1 MILATRQKKHRAPL
15 HFGTLAISTLV
26 MSLATIAAPL
36 RAAAADDSE
45 LTLTT
50 EKVIIFKDGYC
61 LIIKRA
67 TGVTDDNGDL
77 FTSEVPD
84 AAVLGSFWATPKEGR
99 LVNMIAGWKE
109 TERETRKEVACK
121 STIEVL
127 EANLGKACS
136 LQLPDKSI
144 LEGVIAR
151 VLTQPTS
158 TALTDPQRVAFDL
171 SVAAWRPQFSS
182 SAVPGLQSQVVTGIA
197 GTQFVMRTEHG
208 DVLIPANDVHRLTID
223 DMKTTITRT
232 IKTRER
238 AKRLTFHFAEAGKRR
253 EMLLMYFRP
262 GVRWIPTYRIN
273 LPSGEKDEKRA
284 KISLQAEILNE
295 AEDLIDM
302 PVDIVVGVPNFRF
315 RTNVSPLVL
324 EKTLLNTLLSAAPNL
339 MGQFRNDFSNSLYGQ
354 RSGEFRRDS
363 AHANAVAR
371 GGSIELP
378 DELTATGVQDLFVYK
393 LPPLT
398 LRKGERAAVPI
409 LPTEVPYRDIYTWDL
424 HLKRNDNATAPSGSG
439 VQSPLALSQNTVW
452 RQIELIN
459 NTDLPWTTGAA
470 MIMQGRQPLGQELLT
485 YTSPKD
491 FCRVPVTVSIDT
503 RGSFE
508 ETETRR
514 ELKALRWSSND
525 YAKIYQKAS
534 LDLCNNKSETIDVEI
549 TLRFGGKADQV
560 SHEGKM
566 TLAPYRAEDWQTT
579 EAIQGSTIAAWWS
592 GKRRFSRARRFSR
605 PWTITST
612 RGISHWECRRPACIL
627 RGYAAKH

>member
-109 TERETRKEVACK
+109 TERETRREVVCN
-121 STIEVL
+121 STIEIL

-136 LQLPDKSI
+136 LQLPDRSL

-151 VLTQPTS
+151 VLTRPTS
-158 TALTDPQRVAFDL
+158 TAITDSQRVAFDL
-171 SVAAWRPQFSS
+171 SAAP
-182 SAVPGLQSQVVTGIA
+182 SAGRSLQSPVVTGIV
-197 GTQFVMRTEHG
+197 GSQFVMKTEHG
-208 DVLIPANDVHRLTID
+208 DVLIPASAVHRLTID
-223 DMKTTITRT
+223 DMKTTLTRT

-238 AKRLTFHFAEAGKRR
+238 AKRLTFRFAEAGKRR

-273 LPSGEKDEKRA
+273 LTRGEKGAKRA
-284 KISLQAEILNE
+284 MISLQAEILNE

-315 RTNVSPLVL
+315 RTTVSPLIL
-324 EKTLLNTLLSAAPNL
+324 ERNLLNTLRTAAPNL

-354 RSGEFRRDS
+354 RSGEFRRD
-363 AHANAVAR
+363 AARANAVAQS
-371 GGSIELP
+371 GSIELP
-378 DELTATGVQDLFVYK
+378 NELTATGAQDLFIYN

-409 LPTEVPYRDIYTWDL
+409 FSTEVPYRDVYTWDL
-424 HLKRNDNATAPSGSG
+424 HLKRNDIAAAPSGSG
-439 VQSPLALSQNTVW
+439 VQSPLALSQNKVW

-459 NTDLPWTTGAA
+459 NTNLPWTTGAA

-491 FCRVPVTVSIDT
+491 YCRVPVTVSIET

-514 ELKALRWSSND
+514 ELKTLRWSGYD

-549 TLRFGGKADQV
+549 TLRFGGKADHV
-560 SHEGKM
+560 SHEGKA
-566 TLAPYRAEDWQTT
+566 TLASYRAEDWQNYRGHPGVNNSSVVVWKTT
-579 EAIQGSTIAAWWS
+579 LEAGET
-592 GKRRFSRARRFSR
+592 FLPTVDYHFF
-605 PWTITST
+605 T
-612 RGISHWECRRPACIL
+612 RN
-627 RGYAAKH
+627 

>member
-26 MSLATIAAPL
+26 MSLTTIAVPL
-36 RAAAADDSE
+36 RAAAADESE

-109 TERETRKEVACK
+109 TERETRREVVGN
-121 STIEVL
+121 STIEIL

-136 LQLPDKSI
+136 LQLPDRSL

-151 VLTQPTS
+151 VLTRPTS
-158 TALTDPQRVAFDL
+158 TAITESQRVAFDL
-171 SVAAWRPQFSS
+171 SAAS
-182 SAVPGLQSQVVTGIA
+182 SAGRSLQSPVVTGIV
-197 GTQFVMRTEHG
+197 GSQFVMKTEHG
-208 DVLIPANDVHRLTID
+208 DVLIPASSVHRLTID
-223 DMKTTITRT
+223 DMKTTLTRT

-238 AKRLTFHFAEAGKRR
+238 AKRLTFRFAEAGKRR

-273 LPSGEKDEKRA
+273 LTSGDKDAKRA
-284 KISLQAEILNE
+284 MISLQAEILNE

-315 RTNVSPLVL
+315 RTTVSPLIL
-324 EKTLLNTLLSAAPNL
+324 EKNLLNTLRTAAPNL

-354 RSGEFRRDS
+354 RSSEFRRDA
-363 AHANAVAR
+363 AHANALAQS
-371 GGSIELP
+371 GSIELP
-378 DELTATGVQDLFVYK
+378 GELTATGAQDLFVYN
-393 LPPLT
+393 LPPMT

-409 LPTEVPYRDIYTWDL
+409 FSTEVPYRDVYTWDL
-424 HLKRNDNATAPSGSG
+424 HLKRNDIATAPSGSG
-439 VQSPLALSQNTVW
+439 VQSPLALSQNKVW

-459 NTDLPWTTGAA
+459 NSNLPWTTGAA

-491 FCRVPVTVSIDT
+491 YCRVPVTVSVHT
-503 RGSFE
+503 RGSFDE
-508 ETETRR
+508 IETRR
-514 ELKALRWSSND
+514 ALKALRWSSYD

-560 SHEGKM
+560 SHEGKAS
-566 TLAPYRAEDWQTT
+566 LAPYRAEDWQNYRGHPGVNNSSVVVWKTT
-579 EAIQGSTIAAWWS
+579 LEAGETFQPTVDYH
-592 GKRRFSRARRFSR
+592 FF
-605 PWTITST
+605 T
-612 RGISHWECRRPACIL
+612 RH
-627 RGYAAKH
+627 